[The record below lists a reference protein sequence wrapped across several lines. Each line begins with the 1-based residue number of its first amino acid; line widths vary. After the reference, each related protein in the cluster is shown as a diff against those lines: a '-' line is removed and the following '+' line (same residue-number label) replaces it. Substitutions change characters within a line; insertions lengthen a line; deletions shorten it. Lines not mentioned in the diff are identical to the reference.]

1 MSHTNNIDP
10 MSLCTKIS
18 LLASLLL
25 SSMTATAGS
34 ENSRLIGKWIMQSS
48 SMQFPDSCKSMTFQ
62 FLADGTYIG
71 NDGSM
76 VLTMKYEMAEV
87 ENGLILT
94 FSPPVSDNGHANCQ
108 GLSPQFVRQH
118 PLRKSLM
125 RFVENEETLRMYFGP
140 TAQSPYAVLRRQ
152 D

>member
-1 MSHTNNIDP
+1 MK
-10 MSLCTKIS
+10 LCTKI
-18 LLASLLL
+18 LLIASLML
-25 SSMTATAGS
+25 SSITATAGS
-34 ENSRLIGKWIMQSS
+34 ENSRLIGKWVMQSS

-71 NDGSM
+71 DDGSM
-76 VLTMKYEMAEV
+76 VLTMRFEMAEV
-87 ENGLILT
+87 GNGLVLT
-94 FSPPVSDNGHANCQ
+94 FSPPLSDNGQANCQ

-118 PLRKSLM
+118 PLRKSLV

-140 TAQSPYAVLRRQ
+140 TSQSPYAVLRRQ